1 MGGIVARRYLMTA
14 VLVACALGIE
24 PLAAQDY
31 PSRPV
36 RVVIPFAAG
45 AGTDLTGRIIAQEL
59 SKRLGQQFFV
69 ENKPGAAAQL
79 GTDLVAK
86 SPPDGYTLLWT
97 VTDGLSVLP
106 AVKVSVPYTI
116 PDDFAFIGS
125 VAQQPYAVAVKPR
138 DDFKSLSGVV
148 AYAKANPDKLNYGS
162 AGVGSAPHMTM
173 ALLSVAAGIRM
184 VHVPFAGLGPA
195 TNALIAGT
203 VDIGLVTPVQVKPHV
218 DAGALH
224 AIAVTS
230 KTRSRLLPEVPT
242 LRESGLD
249 VTAVVAYGLT
259 APARTPDVI
268 VARLTQAMSE
278 TMNDKAVAD
287 RFRDLGFELTMLI
300 GSAYR
305 DFIVQDLE
313 QWRGVA
319 KAANIRIEN

>member
-1 MGGIVARRYLMTA
+1 MRRTMIATVMLG
-14 VLVACALGIE
+14 LALGVQ
-24 PLAAQDY
+24 PLFAQDY

-45 AGTDLTGRIIAQEL
+45 AGTDLTGRLIAQEL

-106 AVKVSVPYTI
+106 AVKAAVPYAI
-116 PDDFAFIGS
+116 PDDFVFIAS
-125 VAQQPYAVAVKPR
+125 VAQQPYAVAVKPK
-138 DDFKSLSGVV
+138 DTVKSVADFV
-148 AYAKANPDKLNYGS
+148 AYAKANPGKLNYGS

-173 ALLSVAAGIRM
+173 ALLSTVAGIQM

-203 VDIGLVTPVQVKPHV
+203 VDIGLVTPVQVKSYV
-218 DAGALH
+218 DAGTLQAL
-224 AIAVTS
+224 AVTG
-230 KTRSRLLPEVPT
+230 KKRSRVLPDVPT
-242 LRESGLD
+242 LQETGLD

-259 APARTPDVI
+259 APARTPDAI
-268 VARLTQAMSE
+268 VSRLTQVMGE
-278 TMNDKAVAD
+278 MMNDKAVAD
-287 RFRDLGFELTMLI
+287 RFSELGFDLTTLI
-300 GSAYR
+300 GGAYR

-319 KAANIRIEN
+319 KAANIKIEN

>member
-1 MGGIVARRYLMTA
+1 MVRRYMIGLA
-14 VLVACALGIE
+14 VLGFALGVQ

-31 PSRPV
+31 PSRAV

-59 SKRLGQQFFV
+59 SKRLGQQFFF

-125 VAQQPYAVAVKPR
+125 VAQQPYAVAVKPKGA
-138 DDFKSLSGVV
+138 FKTLADVV
-148 AYAKANPDKLNYGS
+148 AFAKANPGKLNYGS

-173 ALLSVAAGIRM
+173 ALVSVTAGIQM
-184 VHVPFAGLGPA
+184 VHVPFQGLGPA

-218 DAGALH
+218 DSGTLQAL
-224 AIAVTS
+224 AVTS
-230 KTRSRLLPEVPT
+230 KQRSRVLPEVPT
-242 LRESGLD
+242 LQETGLN

-259 APARTPDVI
+259 APARTPDAV
-268 VARLTQAMSE
+268 VARLTQALSE
-278 TMNDKAVAD
+278 TMNDRAVAD
-287 RFRDLGFELTMLI
+287 RFRELGFDLNTLL

-319 KAANIRIEN
+319 KATNTKIEN